1 MKKKLVKIIT
11 PIIILGIIVLSFII
25 LNKNKGD
32 VSKDVT
38 GCIGKNSELYVQLG
52 CHACGIQEDI
62 FGENYT
68 ELTVI
73 DCFYE
78 REKCSLKNI
87 SVTPTWIIN
96 GKTHLGVQSLELL
109 KNLTG
114 C

>member
-1 MKKKLVKIIT
+1 MKKKLVKVIT
-11 PIIILGIIVLSFII
+11 PVIILSIIVLSFIV
-25 LNKNKGD
+25 LNKDKGD
-32 VSKDVT
+32 AAKDVAA
-38 GCIGKNSELYVQLG
+38 CIGENSELYVQLG

-87 SVTPTWIIN
+87 SITPTWIIK
-96 GKTHLGVQSLELL
+96 GKRYEGVQSITTLREL
-109 KNLTG
+109 TS